1 MKLGKRGLIAGAQ
14 DQFRVEEA
22 DGLKRGRNDVG
33 LLKWNVV
40 EDKLPVRSPYCL
52 NCAEDNL
59 CGEEQRER
67 INQRGAILEGRQVI
81 E

>member
-1 MKLGKRGLIAGAQ
+1 MQYFNTNRSSGKDIRKLGKKRGLAAGVQ

-33 LLKWNVV
+33 LLKLNVV
-40 EDKLPVRSPYCL
+40 EDKQPVRSPYCL

-59 CGEEQRER
+59 
-67 INQRGAILEGRQVI
+67 
-81 E
+81 